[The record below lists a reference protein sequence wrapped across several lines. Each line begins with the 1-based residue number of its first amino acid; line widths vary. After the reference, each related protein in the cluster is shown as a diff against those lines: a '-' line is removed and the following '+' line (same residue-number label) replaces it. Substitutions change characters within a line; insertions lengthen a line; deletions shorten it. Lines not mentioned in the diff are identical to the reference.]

1 LVKNTDPKYVSFEL
15 DILWAFFPGQDPAK
29 LLNKYGSR
37 YKALHLKD
45 LRKGIERGSL
55 SGSTSQENDVILGT
69 GQIDLPAVLKAAQKA
84 GVQHFYLED
93 ESSASIAQVPESIKY
108 LNGLKK

>member
-1 LVKNTDPKYVSFEL
+1 VSFEL
-15 DILWAFFPGQDPAK
+15 DILWAFFPGQDPVK
-29 LLNKYGSR
+29 LLNKYSSR

-45 LRKGIERGSL
+45 LRKGIATGAL
-55 SGSTSQENDVILGT
+55 TGSTSQENDVILGT
-69 GQIDLPAVLKAAQKA
+69 GQINLPAVLKAAQKA

-108 LNGLKK
+108 LQGLKK